1 MSSRSVNSSLRY
13 VFDEFMQNPD
23 PYDLRPTIA
32 SLETLAVELR
42 DSVEANNEQK
52 RHDFYQKVAVAAA
65 KTVIRRPEIE
75 SMSLDRDELANLAVS
90 LSEELYE
97 SVRRSY
103 ESAFGTNLSITPEQ
117 AKVMATIVE
126 AKGKMVERYK
136 KMAEA
141 TTVELNYDDQLVAL
155 IVQFLSQVVIPN
167 VSDMRERAAIATAAK
182 AFLPRPSLPASK
194 SA

>member
-1 MSSRSVNSSLRY
+1 MSSRSVNSNLRW

-42 DSVEANNEQK
+42 DAVEANNAQK
-52 RHDFYQKVAVAAA
+52 RHEFYQKTSVAVA
-65 KTVIRRPEIE
+65 KTVSRRHEIE
-75 SMSLDRDELANLAVS
+75 SLGLDRDQLTNFIMDLA
-90 LSEELYE
+90 EEMYE
-97 SVRRSY
+97 AVRRSY
-103 ESAFGTNLSITPEQ
+103 EATFGTSLTITPDQ

-136 KMAEA
+136 KMAEN
-141 TTVELNYDDQLVAL
+141 TTVALDYDDQLLAL
-155 IVQFLSQVVIPN
+155 IIQFLSQVVIPN

-182 AFLPRPSLPASK
+182 AFLPTRSLPA
-194 SA
+194 AR